1 MAKVSLKVSP
11 KTGGDSPVTGPVLN
25 RPNTS
30 IPAFGGA
37 LPFSPVKKPATTNTP
52 AATIKLVD
60 NRSINPATGTPFK
73 TKGTKGIKADLDSV
87 KAIIAH
93 AKAKGIDPK
102 TAIAIAL
109 QETNIGQLNPNY
121 GSAWATFEDDG
132 LPDDR
137 NKNANILAKAI
148 KEKMA
153 YAKELRGKGILPQGE
168 EYDLQTYNGL
178 GVLKPRQTVG
188 GTGTESYYGIPVTAQ
203 RPLNLKHNPA
213 YGKIVKQ
220 LRDEVVGNNPEI
232 LKLIESTPAYGQ
244 AQVAATTNTAPK
256 VMLRVRK

>member
-1 MAKVSLKVSP
+1 MAKVLLKVNKESP
-11 KTGGDSPVTGPVLN
+11 NGSGSGDNRVTGPVPN
-25 RPNTS
+25 RTNSNISP
-30 IPAFGGA
+30 FGSA
-37 LPFSPVKKPATTNTP
+37 LPFMPPATSEPP
-52 AATIKLVD
+52 APATIKLTD

-93 AKAKGIDPK
+93 AKAKGVDPK

-121 GSAWATFEDDG
+121 GSAWATFEDEG

-153 YAKELRGKGILPQGE
+153 YAKELRGKGIIPQGE

-178 GVLKPRQTVG
+178 GLLKPQQTVG

-203 RPLNLKHNPA
+203 QPLNLKKNPA

-244 AQVAATTNTAPK
+244 TESAPQKK
-256 VMLRVRK
+256 VMLQVRK